1 MKSIKSIPFP
11 SQKDEIITILFAIW
25 LPIIL
30 GGINM
35 KSWKWYAKQ
44 FLKNPFY
51 RVTKK
56 PDIVYTEDEDTT
68 AEEAIL
74 ANRRCKREAKK
85 KYNKARRFEKKWGF
99 AYEDCWCLDTAAA
112 KFLYPRLAYLRDNH
126 CGAPGRLVADYA
138 TEQDAHQAWT
148 RILDTM
154 ARGFYLYVKYYE

>member
-1 MKSIKSIPFP
+1 
-11 SQKDEIITILFAIW
+11 
-25 LPIIL
+25 
-30 GGINM
+30 M

-154 ARGFYLYVKYYE
+154 ARGFYLYATKDEFEWTRKDKELWELTLEHFANWFPSFWD